1 MELSIIVPAYNE
13 EKRLPLCLEVLVAF
27 CAKRSRESEII
38 VVVEKSTD
46 ETVSIATGAAAVQ
59 PMIQVIA
66 NPVQRGKGYAL
77 RTGVAHARGDFVV
90 TMDADLSVPLEFL
103 ESFVEIMRDDPL
115 VDVLVGNRQHSGSVI
130 EVRQSVFRQTLGKT
144 FNFCVRL
151 LGVSSLKDTQCGFK
165 VFRRKA
171 ARAIFSRQTIDGFA
185 CDVETLLLADRMGF
199 VIRDLPVT
207 WINSPHSRVRIV
219 RDSFAMLVDLV
230 RVRAIVRRTLAG
242 KPFRKSELVASH

>member
-1 MELSIIVPAYNE
+1 MELSIIVPAFNE
-13 EKRLPLCLEVLVAF
+13 EKRLPRCLEALGEF
-27 CAKRSRESEII
+27 CAKRPGETEII

-46 ETVSIATGAAAVQ
+46 ETVLVATEAAAVH

-77 RTGVAHARGDFVV
+77 RTGVEHARGEFMV
-90 TMDADLSVPLEFL
+90 TMDADLSVPVEFL

-115 VDVLVGNRQHSGSVI
+115 VDVLVGNRQHSESVI
-130 EVRQSVFRQTLGKT
+130 EVRQSFFRQSLGKV
-144 FNFCVRL
+144 FNCCVRL
-151 LGVSSLKDTQCGFK
+151 LGVSSLRDTQCGFK
-165 VFRRKA
+165 LFRRKA

-185 CDVETLLLADRMGF
+185 CDVETLFLAEKMGF

-207 WINSPHSRVRIV
+207 WINSPNSRVKIV
-219 RDSFAMLVDLV
+219 RDSVAMLVDLV

-242 KPFRKSELVASH
+242 KPLRKSELVTSH